1 MTLNPYSHVLWATD
15 FSESAELTGAR
26 AHDVAQRY
34 GAKLSAIHVVAYMP
48 PFEFGGELALPPYR
62 EIEEQIVEQ
71 ARKRLGKV
79 AVDFSIPENQSH
91 VVTGSARYEIVRFA
105 KENAVDL
112 IVVGRHSRRGLGLLL
127 GSTANGVLHSAAC
140 DVLAIMI

>member
-1 MTLNPYSHVLWATD
+1 MTLKSYSHVLWATD
-15 FSESAELTGAR
+15 LSENSELIGAR
-26 AHDVAQRY
+26 ARDVAQRY
-34 GAKLSAIHVVAYMP
+34 GAKLSAIHAVAYMP

-71 ARKRLGKV
+71 ARKRLGKF
-79 AVDFSIPENQSH
+79 AIDFSIPADKSH

-112 IVVGRHSRRGLGLLL
+112 IIVGRHSRRGLGLLL
-127 GSTANGVLHSAAC
+127 GSTANGVLHSATC
-140 DVLAIMI
+140 DVLAILI